1 MRLTIL
7 LVLAAALASAQPAS
21 QLRFEVATI
30 KLNTSGETSSDND
43 LMAAYVTFRNYTLRA
58 LVRIAFSVD
67 DLLLEAP
74 AWLGDLRFDITAK
87 VPVASATLDERRQ
100 MMRVLL
106 YDRFALAVHHK
117 SVTRDGFALVL
128 AKGGARIAPVE
139 DVGSHMNDMR
149 DGNVK
154 MVRTTM
160 DSFAYALSSKLRQPV
175 LDETKLTGVFNV
187 TLTYTPDRG
196 ASPST
201 AEDGPSIFTALEQQL
216 GLKLESRKLPG
227 DMLVVDHCEKTPTE
241 N

>member
-1 MRLTIL
+1 MRRTIL
-7 LVLAAALASAQPAS
+7 IALAALSAAPLATAQP
-21 QLRFEVATI
+21 RFEVATI
-30 KLNTSGETSSDND
+30 KVNPSGETSSDND
-43 LMAAYVTFRNYTLRA
+43 LMSAYVTFHNYTLRA

-67 DLLLEAP
+67 DLSLEAP

-87 VPVASATLDERRQ
+87 VPLTSSTLDERRQ
-100 MMRVLL
+100 MLQSLL
-106 YDRFALAVHHK
+106 YDRLGLAVHHK

-175 LDETKLTGVFNV
+175 LDETKLNGVFNV
-187 TLTYTPDRG
+187 TLTYAVDRG
-196 ASPST
+196 AGAPI
-201 AEDGPSIFTALEQQL
+201 DDRPSIFSALEEQL
-216 GLKLESRKLPG
+216 GLKLEPRKIPV
-227 DMLVVDHCEKTPTE
+227 DVLVVDHCEKTPSE